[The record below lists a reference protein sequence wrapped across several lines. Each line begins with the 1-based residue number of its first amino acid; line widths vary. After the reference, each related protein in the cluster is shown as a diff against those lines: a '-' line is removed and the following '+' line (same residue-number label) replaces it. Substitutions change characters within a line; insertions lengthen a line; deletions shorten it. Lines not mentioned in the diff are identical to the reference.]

1 MPQILSQVGGAV
13 GGSGGGSTGGLGS
26 LLGLG
31 STAYNLYNQY
41 QQQQYQ
47 NKLRDLAQNPAKFM
61 QFAQGFEQ
69 PLSAGLLQGVNNQT
83 QAYLGSRGLSESPQ
97 ISQAIENQAI
107 APYIQQQQNQA
118 VQDAYNA
125 LGLGGGAI
133 SPATQQQN
141 SQQSLAQT
149 LSRMGNNQAGTLSS
163 INMAP
168 GQIADYGNYAPSPAD
183 ASLPNANWNIDLSG
197 LGAASPNVQLD
208 PSSMQYFLQNPAG
221 TGLQDSYNPFGG

>member
-141 SQQSLAQT
+141 SQQSLAQI
-149 LSRMGNNQAGTLSS
+149 LARLQGGNTQNPNQVFDTGSLQ
-163 INMAP
+163 AP
-168 GQIADYGNYAPSPAD
+168 IQLGDGFSFDYTPTPVSPA
-183 ASLPNANWNIDLSG
+183 
-197 LGAASPNVQLD
+197 
-208 PSSMQYFLQNPAG
+208 SMD
-221 TGLQDSYNPFGG
+221 TTVGLQDAYQPTYRG